1 MRRFSMPCHT
11 RFHMRKKSR
20 VIIYSIIS
28 VLCFSMT
35 GCGTV
40 STSEEQATALE
51 EPIVTEDM
59 NEEDFIVESEQEP
72 VLGPFPLSVDTE
84 KFLFGKWKV
93 KKLLGFCNSWNDASE
108 YPNGQ
113 DIIGDEII
121 IQANVFSSLGFKKYK
136 VYQYK
141 YSNPYYYINRIFY
154 DTLSLYR
161 AWKLQIPGLKD
172 NDKIQDILVSSNPQ
186 ECSAPMSFICI
197 NNERLILS
205 LEATIFELEK
215 IKE

>member
-1 MRRFSMPCHT
+1 MISFSMPCHT
-11 RFHMRKKSR
+11 RFRMRKKSR

-59 NEEDFIVESEQEP
+59 NEDDFIVESEREP
-72 VLGPFPLSVDTE
+72 VFEPFPLSVDTE

-93 KKLLGFCNSWNDASE
+93 KKLLGFYNSWNDASE

-121 IQANVFSSLGFKKYK
+121 IQADVFSSLGFKKYK
-136 VYQYK
+136 VYQYQ
-141 YSNPYYYINRIFY
+141 YHNPYYYVDSIYY

-161 AWKLQIPGLKD
+161 SWKLQIPGLKD
-172 NDKIQDILVSSNPQ
+172 NDMVQVIMVSSKPHGDW
-186 ECSAPMSFICI
+186 ATMTFFCI
-197 NNERLILS
+197 NNERLVVL
-205 LEATIFELEK
+205 LEATLFELEK
-215 IKE
+215 IEE

>member
-1 MRRFSMPCHT
+1 MISFSMPCHT

-59 NEEDFIVESEQEP
+59 NEDDFIVESEREP
-72 VLGPFPLSVDTE
+72 VFGPFPLSVDTE

-121 IQANVFSSLGFKKYK
+121 IQADVFSSMGLKKYK
-136 VYQYK
+136 VYQDK
-141 YSNPYYYINRIFY
+141 YNNPYYYVDSIFY

-161 AWKLQIPGLKD
+161 VCKLQIPGLKD
-172 NDKIQDILVSSNPQ
+172 NDKVQGILVASKPDEYPSTVT
-186 ECSAPMSFICI
+186 FFCI

>member
-1 MRRFSMPCHT
+1 MISFSMPCHT

-59 NEEDFIVESEQEP
+59 NEDDFIVESEHEP
-72 VLGPFPLSVDTE
+72 EIGRFSLSDDTK

-93 KKLLGFCNSWNDASE
+93 KKLLGFYNGWNDASE
-108 YPNGQ
+108 YPDGQ

-121 IQANVFSSLGFKKYK
+121 IQSDVFSSLGLKKYK
-136 VYQYK
+136 VYQDK
-141 YSNPYYYINRIFY
+141 YINPYYYVDCIFY
-154 DTLSLYR
+154 DVDSLYR
-161 AWKLQIPGLKD
+161 VCKLQIPGLKD
-172 NDKIQDILVSSNPQ
+172 NDKVQGILVSSKPH
-186 ECSAPMSFICI
+186 EFPSTVTFYCI

-215 IKE
+215 IME